1 MARPDLPTHRPWLE
15 REPDRLIG
23 RGHPAGDF
31 LEAYDWKV
39 LLEAP
44 GKLHLDVHVAPA
56 VRNPL
61 GQVFGGFAPT
71 YVDLVALFT
80 VRATLPRDD
89 DKLKEV
95 LATANMRVDYMEP
108 LVGPRFLIESER
120 VKQRGRN
127 HWVETRFLQDGELA
141 LFALTTLRAI
151 PRPRKESDT
160 TS

>member
-1 MARPDLPTHRPWLE
+1 ME
-15 REPDRLIG
+15 REPGQLIG

-39 LLEAP
+39 LLEEP

-56 VRNPL
+56 ARNPL

-80 VRATLPRDD
+80 VRASLPRDD
-89 DKLKEV
+89 DSLKEI
-95 LATANMRVDYMEP
+95 LATANMRVDFMEP
-108 LVGPRFLIESER
+108 LVGPRFRIESER

-127 HWVETRFLQDGELA
+127 HWVQTRFLQNDELA

-151 PRPRKESDT
+151 PRSREAGP
-160 TS
+160 

>member
-1 MARPDLPTHRPWLE
+1 MTGRSFWRRPGSFT
-15 REPDRLIG
+15 
-23 RGHPAGDF
+23 
-31 LEAYDWKV
+31 
-39 LLEAP
+39 
-44 GKLHLDVHVAPA
+44 
-56 VRNPL
+56 
-61 GQVFGGFAPT
+61 
-71 YVDLVALFT
+71 DLVALFT